1 MVNITIIPRLIHYII
16 FSVLLLYA
24 CSAAREGN
32 TSLHSKRLSFPSKQ
46 VGDSFDIHITL
57 PPGYDS
63 TQENYPVIYYM
74 DANLKSGKK
83 LRSIIDELSKKDKAV
98 KAVFVGVGHFSNYRV
113 LRRRDFITP
122 FIKDKRDS
130 LISDDKNFGQ
140 SEHFYLFMKQELIPY
155 MEKHYRV
162 TVNRSYIGH
171 SLGGLFAFYCLF
183 RKERLFNNIVSLS
196 PALWINHG
204 NIYEFEKRYYQDSSS
219 LHANLFLCVGGQER
233 FNFILNGS
241 RDMHSFLQQRNYHG
255 LQFTYHEFEGESH
268 NSEVPLALTMILP
281 RL

>member
-1 MVNITIIPRLIHYII
+1 MLWY
-16 FSVLLLYA
+16 SCSSGKEASSSLL
-24 CSAAREGN
+24 
-32 TSLHSKRLSFPSKQ
+32 SKRISLSSQQ

-57 PPGYDS
+57 PPGYNS
-63 TQENYPVIYYM
+63 TQESYPVIYYM

-83 LRSIIDELSKKDKAV
+83 LRAIIDKFNKKDSPIKAI
-98 KAVFVGVGHFSNYRV
+98 FVGVGHFSNYRV

-122 FIKDKRDS
+122 FIKDKNDS
-130 LISDDKNFGQ
+130 LISDDKYFGQ
-140 SEHFYLFMKQELIPY
+140 SEHFYFFMKQELIPY
-155 MEKHYRV
+155 MEKQYRV
-162 TVNRSYIGH
+162 TANRSYIGH

-219 LHANLFLCVGGQER
+219 LHANLYLCVGSQER
-233 FNFILNGS
+233 FNFILSGS
-241 RDMHSFLQQRNYHG
+241 RDMHSLLQERNYRG

-268 NSEVPLALTMILP
+268 NSEVPLALSMILP
-281 RL
+281 QL